1 MLDAEAVAKGKQTDL
16 DDKGIAKNAREEK
29 LRARDEMKKKAED
42 DRMARLYR
50 QHVLKEPKPQEVSGL
65 QIQGLKKPAAPS
77 DDKTEPRHDAL
88 SPATAE
94 RLRSRFAPRTERP
107 SPEARCPPGFFVLTA
122 TAR

>member
-50 QHVLKEPKPQEVSGL
+50 QHVLKEAKPQEVSGL

-77 DDKTEPRHDAL
+77 DDKTEPVTTH
-88 SPATAE
+88 
-94 RLRSRFAPRTERP
+94 
-107 SPEARCPPGFFVLTA
+107 
-122 TAR
+122 